1 MSIILG
7 KLTKVEDLRTV
18 WKHEAL
24 DFTRWLAEP
33 NNMALLS
40 EAIGLDIATVQV
52 EDNVGDFNVDIFA
65 IDETSGKKIII
76 ENQLE
81 KTNHDHLGKIITYAS
96 GKDANYIVW
105 IVKKARNEHRQA
117 IDWLNEHTDTEL
129 NFFLIEMELWQID
142 DSALAPKF
150 QIVCQPNDWTK
161 MVKETYGAG
170 ETTELK
176 TKQGEFWDDFNTYCK
191 QEKVDFNLRKALPH
205 HCYDIAIGT
214 SRAHISLW
222 LNSKKKSISC
232 NLYIGGRDKDENK
245 DLYLYLL
252 AHKEYIENLLGKDI
266 EWSLLENK
274 KASIIGINKNLD
286 FNIKANWEQMFDWF
300 AITAS
305 SFKRAFYDIIQDY
318 EKRHE

>member
-18 WKHEAL
+18 WKHEAM

-176 TKQGEFWDDFNTYCK
+176 TKQGEFWDDINTYCK

-205 HCYDIAIGT
+205 HWYDIAMGT

-245 DLYLYLL
+245 DLYSYLL

>member
-1 MSIILG
+1 M
-7 KLTKVEDLRTV
+7 
-18 WKHEAL
+18 
-24 DFTRWLAEP
+24 
-33 NNMALLS
+33 
-40 EAIGLDIATVQV
+40 
-52 EDNVGDFNVDIFA
+52 
-65 IDETSGKKIII
+65 
-76 ENQLE
+76 
-81 KTNHDHLGKIITYAS
+81 
-96 GKDANYIVW
+96 
-105 IVKKARNEHRQA
+105 
-117 IDWLNEHTDTEL
+117 
-129 NFFLIEMELWQID
+129 
-142 DSALAPKF
+142 
-150 QIVCQPNDWTK
+150 
-161 MVKETYGAG
+161 
-170 ETTELK
+170 
-176 TKQGEFWDDFNTYCK
+176 
-191 QEKVDFNLRKALPH
+191 RKALPH
-205 HCYDIAIGT
+205 HWYDIAIGT

-245 DLYLYLL
+245 DLYSYLL

>member
-1 MSIILG
+1 M
-7 KLTKVEDLRTV
+7 K
-18 WKHEAL
+18 
-24 DFTRWLAEP
+24 
-33 NNMALLS
+33 
-40 EAIGLDIATVQV
+40 
-52 EDNVGDFNVDIFA
+52 
-65 IDETSGKKIII
+65 
-76 ENQLE
+76 

-191 QEKVDFNLRKALPH
+191 QEKVDFNFKSSILVSNIILASVPNTAESFSLVKFF
-205 HCYDIAIGT
+205 IV
-214 SRAHISLW
+214 ISLSVKDTIGQVTPEQTT
-222 LNSKKKSISC
+222 LASLSKI
-232 NLYIGGRDKDENK
+232 
-245 DLYLYLL
+245 
-252 AHKEYIENLLGKDI
+252 
-266 EWSLLENK
+266 
-274 KASIIGINKNLD
+274 
-286 FNIKANWEQMFDWF
+286 
-300 AITAS
+300 
-305 SFKRAFYDIIQDY
+305 
-318 EKRHE
+318 